1 MLTIKRTNSESN
13 DFRKLN
19 TELDK
24 ELAISDGKDHSFY
37 AQYNKIDSIHHVLV
51 AYDDEKPIACG
62 AIKKHSEKVME
73 IKRMF
78 VLPENRGKGIA
89 TLVLKELELWAM
101 ELNFNKCILET
112 GKKQPDAI
120 NLYKKNGYKIIP
132 NYGQYRGV
140 ENSICFEKEIGHHSD
155 SHVLI
160 FL

>member
-1 MLTIKRTNSESN
+1 MLTLKRTNSEST

-51 AYDDEKPIACG
+51 AYDENKPIACG
-62 AIKKHSEKVME
+62 AIKKYSNEVME

-89 TLVLKELELWAM
+89 TIVLKELELWAK
-101 ELNFNKCILET
+101 ELNFKKCILET
-112 GKKQPDAI
+112 GVNQPDAI
-120 NLYKKNGYKIIP
+120 SLYKKNGYKIIP
-132 NYGQYRGV
+132 NYGQYANV
-140 ENSICFEKEIGHHSD
+140 ENSFCFEKEIS
-155 SHVLI
+155 VN
-160 FL
+160 